1 MFDLAGS
8 STRRLFA
15 ASLLVYTLALPVAQA
30 QSDETGT
37 EQSPQLEDLQDA
49 PPPPDIIR
57 SGEALEPEVTII
69 RKDSETLEEYRV
81 AGKLYMVKVTP
92 SVGPSYYMMDQDGDG
107 KLELRKDRLDDYVI
121 PQWVIFSW

>member
-1 MFDLAGS
+1 MVDWALYGRWVAVA
-8 STRRLFA
+8 T
-15 ASLLVYTLALPVAQA
+15 LVTLTAALPCQA
-30 QSDETGT
+30 QT
-37 EQSPQLEDLQDA
+37 EESPRLEDLQDA
-49 PPPPDIIR
+49 PPPPDVVQ
-57 SGEALEPEVTII
+57 SGEPLEPEVTII
-69 RKDSETLEEYRV
+69 RKDTETLEEYRV